1 MSRSYTGLRV
11 VELAEVW
18 AGPFGCTLLG
28 DLGADVVKVETYPRP
43 SVTRPLREDSRVAEG
58 PGPVYERV
66 NSHIHGNR
74 NKRNIALD
82 VRRPEGAEVLRRL
95 IAGADLLVEGFS
107 SGTIERLGFG
117 WGAVRVLNSRLTMIS
132 IAGWGQGG
140 PYEGYLMFGNG
151 FDAAAGHHAIR
162 GYAGSRPDEIVGALH
177 SDASVPLAIVFA
189 TGAALLRREQTGAG
203 CFIDLSQVEELQWQL
218 PAVLAEWTLNRRVP
232 ARAGNTDP
240 RIVPHDCYPAAGGWV
255 NVVCH
260 NDEQWRSLAGA
271 LGHPEW
277 AADGHAWATI
287 PGRLRA
293 RQAIDEAIASYTRE
307 RPSEAVAEKLQ
318 EAGAIAAPVLQP
330 NEAPGAPQLHER
342 GWFQVVDQPY
352 FGERMMTG
360 FLWQQQPDPPQ
371 WEQRC
376 ALLGEHNH
384 EVLAEVGYSAA
395 EIAELEAR
403 DIIGN
408 RYPDPD

>member
-1 MSRSYTGLRV
+1 MSGAFTGLRV

-43 SVTRPLREDSRVAEG
+43 SVTRPLAEDSRVAPG

-74 NKRNIALD
+74 NKRNIAVD

-95 IAGADLLVEGFS
+95 VAGADLLVEGFTG
-107 SGTIERLGFG
+107 GTIERLGFG
-117 WGAVRVLNSRLTMIS
+117 WEAVRALNARITMIS

-140 PYEGYLMFGNG
+140 PYQGYLMFGNG

-162 GYAGSRPDEIVGALH
+162 GYPGTRPDEIVGALH

-232 ARAGNTDP
+232 VRVGNTDP
-240 RIVPHDCYPAAGGWV
+240 RVVPHDCYPADGGWV
-255 NVVCH
+255 NVVCR
-260 NDEQWRSLAGA
+260 DDAQWAAFVEAIGA
-271 LGHPEW
+271 PEW
-277 AADGHAWATI
+277 ASGPRFAT
-287 PGRLRA
+287 
-293 RQAIDEAIASYTRE
+293 
-307 RPSEAVAEKLQ
+307 
-318 EAGAIAAPVLQP
+318 
-330 NEAPGAPQLHER
+330 NES
-342 GWFQVVDQPY
+342 
-352 FGERMMTG
+352 
-360 FLWQQQPDPPQ
+360 
-371 WEQRC
+371 RC
-376 ALLGEHNH
+376 ANQDELDRLIETWTATQTPH
-384 EVLAEVGYSAA
+384 EVLHTLQAA
-395 EIAELEAR
+395 GVTAGAVQTPKEKVDEDPQLRHRGFLPETEHAELGVSKYEGEPMRLSRSPWELRRASPLFGEHTQQVYGELLGVSEER
-403 DIIGN
+403 LTDMMVEGAI
-408 RYPDPD
+408 